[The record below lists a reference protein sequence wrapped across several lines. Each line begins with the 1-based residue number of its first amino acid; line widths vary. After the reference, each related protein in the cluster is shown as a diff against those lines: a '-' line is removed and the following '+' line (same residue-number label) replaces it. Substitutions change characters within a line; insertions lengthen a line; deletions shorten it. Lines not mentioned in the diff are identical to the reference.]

1 MMGPI
6 RQWHIRNNHGSQ
18 ETNGSLLHGLLRW
31 RGKDMFSVSYWAN
44 MFYIACAAVIVL
56 LVTVSLR
63 SAVRLTSVFPIQ
75 VNFAAIVSQP

>member
-1 MMGPI
+1 
-6 RQWHIRNNHGSQ
+6 
-18 ETNGSLLHGLLRW
+18 
-31 RGKDMFSVSYWAN
+31 MFSVSYWVN
-44 MFYIACAAVIVL
+44 MFYIACATVIVL

>member
-1 MMGPI
+1 
-6 RQWHIRNNHGSQ
+6 
-18 ETNGSLLHGLLRW
+18 
-31 RGKDMFSVSYWAN
+31 MFSVSYWAN

-75 VNFAAIVSQP
+75 VNFAAIVSEP